1 MDDNRIREQIHHAV
15 QHHCDHA
22 GVQPNPYLAQRV
34 LNAAHEKGEV
44 RVKKK
49 LSVGFIVTIVLLAVT
64 LCSVAIAAANRWGML
79 DFVDRYA
86 TEHYIP
92 QDAQEYVNTDV
103 ALMENEWVTVTV
115 RELYYDGRIS
125 RVTLDVTPK
134 NKNTLIVGS
143 EVFMED
149 PFVNLTNNYVQDGEN
164 DMRSV
169 YQVIQDENYE
179 QVFAA
184 SVFMKGAVDDMVMGT
199 GDFMLGEDGTLT
211 IYSQEEYLTDMPTR
225 DVIISV
231 VVMPF
236 DQPLTMDSVANYE
249 KGEVLETPMTLTA
262 SVNPTNEPVK
272 AGEIANVYINEASV
286 KYESVGVCVDRIL
299 LEVKP
304 QEIYATIEYS
314 ITDREKFN
322 QTDGGLWFEFIDPS
336 KEGDQWEQRLA
347 EGLTGGG
354 SAGPIDREQELP
366 MHYRQT
372 ETLGKNEL
380 HETYTLRA
388 YDAWEKE
395 RYETHEIIMRPARE
409 EDGVK

>member
-1 MDDNRIREQIHHAV
+1 M
-15 QHHCDHA
+15 
-22 GVQPNPYLAQRV
+22 
-34 LNAAHEKGEV
+34 
-44 RVKKK
+44 KKK

-134 NKNTLIVGS
+134 NENTLIVGS

-184 SVFMKGAVDDMVMGT
+184 SVFMKGVVDDMVMGT

-231 VVMPF
+231 LVMPF
-236 DQPLTMDSVANYE
+236 DQPLTMESMANYE

-272 AGEIANVYINEASV
+272 AGEIANVYINEAPV
-286 KYESVGVCVDRIL
+286 EYGSVGVSVDRVL

-304 QEIYATIEYS
+304 QEIYVTIEYS
-314 ITDREKFN
+314 VTDREKFN

-336 KEGDQWEQRLA
+336 KEGDPWEQRLA

-354 SAGPIDREQELP
+354 SAGPIDRDQELP

-380 HETYTLRA
+380 HEIYTLRA

>member
-1 MDDNRIREQIHHAV
+1 M
-15 QHHCDHA
+15 
-22 GVQPNPYLAQRV
+22 
-34 LNAAHEKGEV
+34 
-44 RVKKK
+44 
-49 LSVGFIVTIVLLAVT
+49 
-64 LCSVAIAAANRWGML
+64 
-79 DFVDRYA
+79 
-86 TEHYIP
+86 
-92 QDAQEYVNTDV
+92 
-103 ALMENEWVTVTV
+103 
-115 RELYYDGRIS
+115 
-125 RVTLDVTPK
+125 TLDVTPK
-134 NKNTLIVGS
+134 NENTLIVGS

-149 PFVNLTNNYVQDGEN
+149 PFVNLTNNYVQGGEN

-179 QVFAA
+179 QVYAA
-184 SVFMKGAVDDMVMGT
+184 SVFMKGAVDDMGMGT

-225 DVIISV
+225 DVVISV

-236 DQPLTMDSVANYE
+236 DQPLTMDSMANYE
-249 KGEVLETPMTLTA
+249 KGEVLETPIMLTA
-262 SVNPTNEPVK
+262 SVNPTDVPVK
-272 AGEIANVYINEASV
+272 AGEIANVYINEAPVEYGSG
-286 KYESVGVCVDRIL
+286 GVCVDRVL

-314 ITDREKFN
+314 VTDREKFDA
-322 QTDGGLWFEFIDPS
+322 TDGGLWFEFIDPD
-336 KEGDQWEQRLA
+336 KVGEPWEQRLA

-354 SAGPIDREQELP
+354 SAGPIDREQEMP

-372 ETLGKNEL
+372 GTLGKNEL

-395 RYETHEIIMRPARE
+395 RYEMHEIIMRPAKE

>member
-134 NKNTLIVGS
+134 N
-143 EVFMED
+143 
-149 PFVNLTNNYVQDGEN
+149 
-164 DMRSV
+164 
-169 YQVIQDENYE
+169 
-179 QVFAA
+179 
-184 SVFMKGAVDDMVMGT
+184 
-199 GDFMLGEDGTLT
+199 
-211 IYSQEEYLTDMPTR
+211 
-225 DVIISV
+225 
-231 VVMPF
+231 
-236 DQPLTMDSVANYE
+236 
-249 KGEVLETPMTLTA
+249 
-262 SVNPTNEPVK
+262 
-272 AGEIANVYINEASV
+272 
-286 KYESVGVCVDRIL
+286 
-299 LEVKP
+299 
-304 QEIYATIEYS
+304 
-314 ITDREKFN
+314 
-322 QTDGGLWFEFIDPS
+322 
-336 KEGDQWEQRLA
+336 
-347 EGLTGGG
+347 
-354 SAGPIDREQELP
+354 
-366 MHYRQT
+366 
-372 ETLGKNEL
+372 
-380 HETYTLRA
+380 
-388 YDAWEKE
+388 
-395 RYETHEIIMRPARE
+395 
-409 EDGVK
+409 